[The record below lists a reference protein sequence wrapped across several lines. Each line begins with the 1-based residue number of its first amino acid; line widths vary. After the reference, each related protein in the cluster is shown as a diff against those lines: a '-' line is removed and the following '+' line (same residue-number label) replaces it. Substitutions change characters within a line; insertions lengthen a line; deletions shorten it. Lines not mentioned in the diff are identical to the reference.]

1 MKSFKKI
8 LSVFLAILCIFG
20 MISTAVYAAGDILG
34 GILGD
39 DLTMEP
45 DIDEKLYY
53 GVHYEIDS
61 LSGIQVMYKPN
72 PDIEFQVPSKVKVTS
87 DVPLSVD
94 YECYAWRDE
103 AGNLYYAGND
113 ILVTGKITLYAVWK
127 EKEDNDPRVIRVIK
141 TSFQTLIATIKSF
154 LGVFKVIGTPEEEL
168 TTKPV
173 ITTTVPPSTLP
184 PETAPETTTQAPVV
198 EDETTAEISEEETTA
213 EISEEET
220 TAEISGENGEVPTTD
235 SPSSDY
241 REFF

>member
-45 DIDEKLYY
+45 DEDEFLTY

-61 LSGIQVMYKPN
+61 LSGISVMYKPN

-103 AGNLYYAGND
+103 AGNLYYAGNE

-141 TSFQTLIATIKSF
+141 TAFQTLIASVKSF
-154 LGVFKVIGTPEEEL
+154 LGVFEVIGTPENEL
-168 TTKPV
+168 TTKP
-173 ITTTVPPSTLP
+173 TTTTTTAPSTLP
-184 PETAPETTTQAPVV
+184 P
-198 EDETTAEISEEETTA
+198 TTA
-213 EISEEET
+213 
-220 TAEISGENGEVPTTD
+220 
-235 SPSSDY
+235 
-241 REFF
+241 

>member
-87 DVPLSVD
+87 DVPLSVEH
-94 YECYAWRDE
+94 ECYAWRDE

-127 EKEDNDPRVIRVIK
+127 EKEDNDPRIIRVIK

-184 PETAPETTTQAPVV
+184 PETAPETTTQIP
-198 EDETTAEISEEETTA
+198 EETTAELQEETTA

-220 TAEISGENGEVPTTD
+220 TAEISGENGEVATTD

-241 REFF
+241 RDFF

>member
-94 YECYAWRDE
+94 HECYAWRDE

-184 PETAPETTTQAPVV
+184 PETAPETTTQIP
-198 EDETTAEISEEETTA
+198 EETTAELQEETTA

-220 TAEISGENGEVPTTD
+220 TAEISGENGEVATTD

-241 REFF
+241 RDFF